1 MTITEANRHQLHQAL
16 ITALGEEEAATLM
29 EHLPPV
35 GWADVATKTDID
47 NLRIATKTDI
57 DNLRVATKTDINS
70 LRVATKTDIN
80 SLRVATKA
88 EIENLRAVMDAR
100 FDATAARFDTKI
112 SDLRTEIATQFKE
125 AQRWQ
130 LTALACA
137 VAVLGALMKL
147 L

>member
-57 DNLRVATKTDINS
+57 DN